1 MIRLTFDESN
11 LKIYFLKKER
21 KLFMKKMKK
30 FVALLLAVV
39 MALAMTVTAFAEP
52 EDTPKKDY
60 KITVQN
66 NNSHITIN
74 GIEYSAYKLFDVTY
88 VGMPGEATNDT
99 PHTYTVAEAFENFTY
114 DTEGTPDVVSGE
126 KLIAYIGTLTSDSEE
141 LNKVA
146 NAALKYAEE
155 NSIAASGSATA
166 SNEKAVIELEGA
178 GYYLIGGKAQVKYGD
193 GIKNIDYVVAS
204 CAIETTNP
212 TATVNVKAD
221 APSIDKKIKKENGE
235 DPESAKATSVDVGSV
250 VEFELTSKVPDMLGY
265 ESYTYVVKDTLSTG
279 LTAVDENADDKV
291 DVTITIGGE
300 EYVGFAVD
308 QDGQNITITFD
319 DFINQKTKKDQ
330 DIVITYSAIVNENA
344 LTVDKEFNTV
354 TLTYSNN
361 PRDDESFNETPEVK
375 VYVYD
380 FDIVIDKFAADETLD
395 DESDNTRLSD
405 AKFILYKQDGEKKLY
420 YTYNEE
426 TKAVAWVE
434 TEKDADEKTTDEKG
448 ATSFTGLEAGQYY
461 VKEIEAPNGYNLLK
475 DPIEVNI
482 TVEYKE
488 DGTIKLDNNQ
498 QKITSASQENENAQY
513 KQTVGV
519 ENTSGTLLPSTGGIG
534 TTLFY
539 VIGGVLVLAA
549 MALLVLKSRMKTEN

>member
-1 MIRLTFDESN
+1 
-11 LKIYFLKKER
+11 
-21 KLFMKKMKK
+21 MKKMKK

-99 PHTYTVAEAFENFTY
+99 PHTYTVAEAFVKFEYNKG
-114 DTEGTPDVVSGE
+114 TEEAPDMVSGE

-155 NSIAASGSATA
+155 TPTIAASGSATA
-166 SNEKAVIELEGA
+166 SNEQAVIELEGA
-178 GYYLIGGKAQVKYGD
+178 GYYLIGGRAQVNYEDEIEK
-193 GIKNIDYVVAS
+193 IDYVVAS

-221 APSIDKKIKKENGE
+221 APSIDKNIKSENGNA
-235 DPESAKATSVDVGSV
+235 PESDKATSVDVGSV

-265 ESYTYVVKDTLSTG
+265 ESYTYVVKDTLSAG
-279 LTAVDENADDKV
+279 LTAVDENKDDKV
-291 DVTITIGGE
+291 DVAITIDGE
-300 EYVGFAVD
+300 DYTEFTVV
-308 QDGQNITITFD
+308 QDGQNITITFN
-319 DFINQKTKKDQ
+319 DFINQKTNKGQ

-344 LTVDKEFNTV
+344 LTVDEESNTV

-361 PRDDESFNETPEVK
+361 PRNDESFNETPPVK

-380 FDIVIDKFAADETLD
+380 FDIVIDKFADDETPD

-405 AKFILYKQDGEKKLY
+405 AKFILYKQDGEKNLY

-426 TKAVAWVE
+426 TQAVVWVE
-434 TEKDADEKTTDEKG
+434 TEEYADEKITDKNG
-448 ATSFTGLEAGQYY
+448 ATSFTGLEAGTYY

-488 DGTIKLDNNQ
+488 NGTIKLDNNQ
-498 QKITSASQENENAQY
+498 QKVTSASQENENAQY

-519 ENTSGTLLPSTGGIG
+519 KNTSGTLLPSTGGIG